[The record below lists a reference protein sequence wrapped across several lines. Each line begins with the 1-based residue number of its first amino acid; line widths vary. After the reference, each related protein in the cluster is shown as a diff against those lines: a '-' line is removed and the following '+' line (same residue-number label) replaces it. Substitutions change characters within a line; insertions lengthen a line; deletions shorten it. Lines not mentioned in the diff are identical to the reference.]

1 MPHLLAHLRGEGF
14 SSDAD
19 LALLALHSLQPPID
33 EFSLRDAAKE
43 HISPPGPHSAQRRK
57 MRDRE
62 GERRVRIS
70 ARCGGRSERRAPP
83 GSGGFWRWSPARTG
97 TAPRSGGF
105 RRWSPAGAGTAFQRA
120 AEWRRRGGYGCCL

>member
-43 HISPPGPHSAQRRK
+43 HISPPDPTARK
-57 MRDRE
+57 DE
-62 GERRVRIS
+62 K
-70 ARCGGRSERRAPP
+70 
-83 GSGGFWRWSPARTG
+83 
-97 TAPRSGGF
+97 
-105 RRWSPAGAGTAFQRA
+105 
-120 AEWRRRGGYGCCL
+120 